1 MEAEEKLGP
10 DMDWGVKLVEQ
21 SGFPLGRCF
30 VPKFPILAGC
40 PRGVDCIICNN
51 TAVKCSKKGA
61 IYKATCMWCKKGL
74 NMDPTHGGGS
84 VSAGMDGMN
93 NAPIGGEELSN
104 GPVGMDGMNKAP
116 ERGGIGGPL
125 CSGEMNKLI
134 SYMGETSRPLRD
146 RVWEHMQNLRNGNPK
161 SFIVS
166 HWMESHEHTLEAP
179 EFQWTV
185 VDAYNDALRRQL
197 AEGLHIM
204 ESGLLNKKFEFS
216 NNLICR
222 MEVSTN
228 DSLNDENLRLEM
240 ARRKTY
246 CDNINEF
253 IRKKAMTTDVIVLK
267 KNKKIIL
274 PLTPLIPD
282 QK

>member
-1 MEAEEKLGP
+1 MTWFRNVETYDIYRNDWKKKIMFKQERGNFHRKRHVNSRGRKVGKISYPRCEKEITAAMFVPASKHSLLFKYIMEAEEKLGP

-61 IYKATCMWCKKGL
+61 IYKATCTWCKKGL

-125 CSGEMNKLI
+125 CSGEMNDRSDTIGMNEDHVKGKTHNKLI
-134 SYMGETSRPLRD
+134 SYIGETSRPL
-146 RVWEHMQNLRNGNPK
+146 
-161 SFIVS
+161 
-166 HWMESHEHTLEAP
+166 
-179 EFQWTV
+179 
-185 VDAYNDALRRQL
+185 
-197 AEGLHIM
+197 
-204 ESGLLNKKFEFS
+204 
-216 NNLICR
+216 
-222 MEVSTN
+222 
-228 DSLNDENLRLEM
+228 
-240 ARRKTY
+240 
-246 CDNINEF
+246 
-253 IRKKAMTTDVIVLK
+253 
-267 KNKKIIL
+267 
-274 PLTPLIPD
+274 
-282 QK
+282 